1 MDIEKNERPFEDSMK
16 RLEEIVAALEDPELS
31 LEAGMALYKEGAE
44 CSRFCRE
51 KLENARHELE
61 LWQNGMG
68 KPVESIEIEDIPF

>member
-1 MDIEKNERPFEDSMK
+1 MEVEKAERRFEDSMK

-51 KLENARHELE
+51 RLENARHELE
-61 LWQNGMG
+61 LWQNGMAR
-68 KPVESIEIEDIPF
+68 PAETLDTEDVPF